1 MFGLATLLLA
11 GCLTDLV
18 NVGLEQHNIKKARDD
33 ASCQQVPRRTCHQVN
48 VCRGWLMPGER
59 IL

>member
-1 MFGLATLLLA
+1 MLGSATLLFA

-18 NVGLEQHNIKKARDD
+18 NEGLEQHNIKKARDE
-33 ASCQQVPRRTCHQVN
+33 ASCQQVPRRTCHQVIF
-48 VCRGWLMPGER
+48 CRGWLIPGER